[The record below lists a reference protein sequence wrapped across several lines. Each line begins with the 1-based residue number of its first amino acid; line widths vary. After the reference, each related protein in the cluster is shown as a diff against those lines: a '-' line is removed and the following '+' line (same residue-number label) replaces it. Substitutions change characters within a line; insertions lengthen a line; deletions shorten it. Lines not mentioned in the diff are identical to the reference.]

1 MFQFLENSYKLR
13 NFQKLASSTK
23 KTTKIGL
30 ETISYR
36 GTQLWN
42 LVQQEIKESASF
54 LYLKKK

>member
-36 GTQLWN
+36 GPQLWN
-42 LVQQEIKESASF
+42 LVRQEIKESTSF
-54 LYLKKK
+54 LYLKTK